1 MPLLEAT
8 ALKVGAVAVGVV
20 FAMFLPLSGGVQAQS
35 LQVKS
40 TPTATECARAA
51 TAILA
56 TRRTQGENA
65 GPTNQ
70 DSMNQ
75 IKNILVGVD
84 FSDGAC
90 AALQQALRVATQN
103 GAALHLL
110 HVIDELALDELAR
123 VSQSPPA
130 VQRADALEWGRTA
143 LLRWLEPFALPE
155 NCRTEV
161 AVGTPLDT
169 LLARAREGSAD
180 LIVVGAQGENTA
192 SPQAGPLAVRVLR
205 EAPVKVLLVDSSHA
219 RPFQTMVASVDFTPT
234 CREVVEQAR
243 RLAALGAQRV
253 DFLHVY
259 DPPWHRL
266 THVLPALSANQ
277 DLQQQYV
284 NMLQT
289 RLRDYVGELRGLEAN
304 CVLQEATRHRSG
316 ISAYAQ
322 TRQAD
327 LIVVGMRQPGGPR
340 DDRADSTA
348 ERLVREL
355 PCSVLAVK
363 PPTAV
368 AVETQ
373 SPIGDVSPSPGAP
386 TT

>member
-1 MPLLEAT
+1 
-8 ALKVGAVAVGVV
+8 
-20 FAMFLPLSGGVQAQS
+20 
-35 LQVKS
+35 
-40 TPTATECARAA
+40 
-51 TAILA
+51 
-56 TRRTQGENA
+56 
-65 GPTNQ
+65 
-70 DSMNQ
+70 MNQ
-75 IKNILVGVD
+75 TKSILVGVD
-84 FSDGAC
+84 FSDGAR

-103 GAALHLL
+103 GAVLHLL

-123 VSQSPPA
+123 ASQSPPA
-130 VQRADALEWGRTA
+130 AQRADALEWGRRA
-143 LLRWLEPFALPE
+143 LLRWLEPVALPE

-161 AVGTPLDT
+161 AVGIPLDT
-169 LLARAREGSAD
+169 LLARAREWSAD
-180 LIVVGAQGENTA
+180 LIVVGAQGGNTA

-205 EAPVKVLLVDSSHA
+205 EAPVKVLLVDSNHA
-219 RPFQTMVASVDFTPT
+219 QPFQTIVASVAFTPT

-289 RLRDYVGELRGLEAN
+289 QLRDYVGELRGLEAS
-304 CVLQEATRHRSG
+304 CVLQEATRHRCG

-322 TRQAD
+322 THQAD
-327 LIVVGMRQPGGPR
+327 LIALGMRQPGGPR
-340 DDRADSTA
+340 NDRADSTA

-363 PPTAV
+363 PASAAPAEV
-368 AVETQ
+368 QPPIAEG
-373 SPIGDVSPSPGAP
+373 SPAEAAPGALP
-386 TT
+386 ASA